1 MDSSPVK
8 KIVTAGALGAVSV
21 VMAITPLG
29 FLPWFGGVSLTIMHI
44 PVIIAAVLEGPLAG
58 TVVGLI
64 FGVTSLVK
72 AAVAPLTPVDPL
84 FTNPLVS
91 VLPRLLIGLAAWAA
105 FRAFRGKLGPLAA
118 GVAGAVGGFANTV
131 LVLGMLGLVEGTRL
145 AAAIGV
151 DQGKVLTVLAGVAL
165 SNGLLEA
172 AAAAVFT
179 SAIVSA
185 WKGIAG
191 SSGKSK
197 LASEGGSGGGR

>member
-1 MDSSPVK
+1 MESTPVR

-21 VMAITPLG
+21 IMAITPLG
-29 FLPWFGGVSLTIMHI
+29 YLPWFGGVSLTIMHV

-91 VLPRLLIGLAAWAA
+91 VLPRLFIGLAAWGVY
-105 FRAFRGKLGPLAA
+105 RLFRGKATPLAA
-118 GVAGAVGGFANTV
+118 GIAGAVGGFANTV
-131 LVLGMLGLVEGTRL
+131 LVLGMLGLAEGARL
-145 AAAIGV
+145 AAAIGIEAS
-151 DQGKVLTVLAGVAL
+151 TTFTFLAGVAV

-172 AAAAVFT
+172 GVAAVFT
-179 SAIVSA
+179 GAVVSA

-191 SSGKSK
+191 AAGKSR
-197 LASEGGSGGGR
+197 LASEGK

>member
-1 MDSSPVK
+1 MQDSPVR

-29 FLPWFGGVSLTIMHI
+29 YLPWFGGVSLTIMHI
-44 PVIIAAVLEGPLAG
+44 PVILAAVLEGPVAG

-72 AAVAPLTPVDPL
+72 AAVAPVTPLDPI

-91 VLPRLLIGLAAWAA
+91 VLPRLLIAVVAWGVYKL
-105 FRAFRGKLGPLAA
+105 FRGKLTPVAAAAA
-118 GVAGAVGGFANTV
+118 GAFGGFANTV
-131 LVLGMLGLVEGTRL
+131 LVLGMLGLVEGKRL
-145 AAAIGV
+145 AEALGMELSGV
-151 DQGKVLTVLAGVAL
+151 WPMLGGVAL

-179 SAIVSA
+179 SAIISA
-185 WKGIAG
+185 WKGISGAAG
-191 SSGKSK
+191 KARLSSQ
-197 LASEGGSGGGR
+197 E